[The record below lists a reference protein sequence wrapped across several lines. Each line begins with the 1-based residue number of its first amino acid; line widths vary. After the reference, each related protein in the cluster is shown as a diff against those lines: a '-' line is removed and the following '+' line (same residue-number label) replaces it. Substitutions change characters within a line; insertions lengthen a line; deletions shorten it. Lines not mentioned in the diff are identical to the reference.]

1 MNSYIGEEIQ
11 TVNSWEVG
19 GGGGLTSHCKLH
31 YFEMFW
37 AAALTNDELA
47 TDVSE
52 VNLFCHKMFLS
63 SDRAIIMKL
72 I

>member
-11 TVNSWEVG
+11 TVNGWEG
-19 GGGGLTSHCKLH
+19 GGGVTSHCKLY

-37 AAALTNDELA
+37 AAALTYDELA
-47 TDVSE
+47 TGVSE
-52 VNLFCHKMFLS
+52 VNLFCHKIFLS